1 MSDLTENEIFDCL
14 MSNFKMASENCI
26 RLASTPRKGPAY
38 SQLRDQL
45 FLIEGAARQAM
56 YWRSDTRWLAIANRC
71 SQAHRLSGD
80 WLRLYRNEP
89 RFLYELFTKLAQF
102 LAFGYDLAENI
113 KNEKT
118 GTSGPILPDYMG
130 KKSVKSQNEI
140 AMRISHGGIIIPDG
154 VSI

>member
-1 MSDLTENEIFDCL
+1 
-14 MSNFKMASENCI
+14 
-26 RLASTPRKGPAY
+26 
-38 SQLRDQL
+38 
-45 FLIEGAARQAM
+45 
-56 YWRSDTRWLAIANRC
+56 
-71 SQAHRLSGD
+71 
-80 WLRLYRNEP
+80 
-89 RFLYELFTKLAQF
+89 LAQF